1 MNIKKYNN
9 YLFLLPFI
17 FLFLILLNW
26 HQSIGLSGDDLFFY
40 TVPQET
46 NIMSFVIERY
56 DIWSSRI
63 LIEYILCHI
72 LQSPLILWWY
82 LDSLIFT
89 FIAVL
94 TYKLINGK
102 NKLFYSTLSCIL
114 CLSFIFSSH
123 YALGSAGFITTTIN
137 YTWPLF
143 SGLLAIYILK
153 NHAAKDTGKTRIL
166 AYIISVLCL
175 MFAVNNEQ
183 LAVILLGL
191 FVLYYLLNYKTKI
204 NKKCY
209 LIRLTS
215 VIGIINTVICPGIS
229 KRYILELRW
238 FPDYLQ
244 LNILNKLNI
253 GFSHIIN
260 RCVTWCDLTTL
271 ILLGIIAICVYLLT
285 KNKKQTIISLIPF
298 IIASGFW
305 ILTLT
310 DNLTLI
316 QIMNANIVRYGYVPI
331 SIKRMILSLTI
342 YAIFIIAFLYSLY
355 SIYKN
360 QKSVL
365 WPIYSIMF
373 VGFAST
379 IMFGFTPSTPSMER
393 MYIFFYYGNML
404 AILIFIKQ
412 IIEKRIKT

>member
-1 MNIKKYNN
+1 MCCI
-9 YLFLLPFI
+9 I
-17 FLFLILLNW
+17 
-26 HQSIGLSGDDLFFY
+26 
-40 TVPQET
+40 
-46 NIMSFVIERY
+46 
-56 DIWSSRI
+56 
-63 LIEYILCHI
+63 C
-72 LQSPLILWWY
+72 
-82 LDSLIFT
+82 
-89 FIAVL
+89 L
-94 TYKLINGK
+94 T
-102 NKLFYSTLSCIL
+102 T
-114 CLSFIFSSH
+114 
-123 YALGSAGFITTTIN
+123 
-137 YTWPLF
+137 
-143 SGLLAIYILK
+143 
-153 NHAAKDTGKTRIL
+153 
-166 AYIISVLCL
+166 
-175 MFAVNNEQ
+175 
-183 LAVILLGL
+183 
-191 FVLYYLLNYKTKI
+191 KTKI

-209 LIRLTS
+209 LIGITS

-360 QKSVL
+360 QKSVFMADIQHNVCWICFHNNVWFYSVNPVNGENVHILLL
-365 WPIYSIMF
+365 WKYVSYSYIY
-373 VGFAST
+373 
-379 IMFGFTPSTPSMER
+379 
-393 MYIFFYYGNML
+393 
-404 AILIFIKQ
+404 
-412 IIEKRIKT
+412 